1 MADLINEFIDAIKP
15 KESTQKP
22 HVYNATVSRVEDGVV
37 YVQLTGA
44 ETDTPTALTAS
55 EVKRG
60 DAVTVE
66 WRNNRL
72 YIAGNTTDPA
82 AGVRRVQIVEQSATE
97 AKREAA
103 KASEIANEAQ
113 NVAGKTNQYFWHT
126 ETGTDTGAHITEIP
140 REEFEA
146 DPQNGGGN
154 LLARSNGIAL
164 RLGLTELLRILQ
176 DGILIGQDGGMQF
189 KQTAA
194 GMQFISADTNN
205 RVLIT
210 SDSTH
215 PFDMYDLIT
224 KTHIR
229 TGSGIELVNE
239 IDSGLHV
246 NGENVTV
253 DGDITDGS
261 GNVLSAKADASGM
274 FISRTATAS
283 GTIGANT
290 NGRITGNLTTVS
302 GYSPIAIMGVT
313 SNAGASATIT
323 EFGLYN
329 NLTQVSSVVR
339 NVSSSQISV
348 THTYSVLYA
357 KTSLIG

>member
-1 MADLINEFIDAIKP
+1 MTEFMDAVKP
-15 KESTQKP
+15 KESTTRQ
-22 HVYNATVSRVEDGVV
+22 HVYNATVSRIEDGVV
-37 YVQLTGA
+37 YVYLTGA
-44 ETDTPTALTAS
+44 ETDTPTALSAS

-72 YIAGNTTDPA
+72 YIAGNTSDPS

-97 AKREAA
+97 AKQEAV

-113 NVAGKTNQYFWHT
+113 KVAGNTNQYFWHT

-176 DGILIGQDGGMQF
+176 DGILIGQDGGIRF
-189 KQTAA
+189 KQTSA
-194 GMQFISADTNN
+194 GMQFIGADDIY
-205 RVLIT
+205 RALIS
-210 SDSTH
+210 SDSTYR
-215 PFDMYDLIT
+215 FDVYDTIT
-224 KTHIR
+224 KNHIR
-229 TGSGIELVNE
+229 MGNSIELVNE
-239 IDSGLHV
+239 LGEGLHV
-246 NGENVTV
+246 SGANVTA
-253 DGDITDGS
+253 DGDITDGT
-261 GNVLSAKADASGM
+261 GNVLSEKADASGM
-274 FISRTATAS
+274 FITRTATAS
-283 GTIGANT
+283 GTIGGNT
-290 NGRITGNLTTVS
+290 NGRITGNITSVS

-313 SNAGASATIT
+313 SNAGAAATIT

-329 NLTQVSSVVR
+329 NQTQVSSVVR

-348 THTYSVLYA
+348 THTYRILYA
-357 KTSLIG
+357 RTSLIS